1 MVIRAGAA
9 GSRAT
14 IKTND
19 YTKDIERPLGK
30 YIIAWYE
37 EDNRPYIKYPD
48 ECQLCFI
55 CQVECPAK
63 AIKVK
68 IILAFW

>member
-1 MVIRAGAA
+1 MEFVEGYMSSSS
-9 GSRAT
+9 GWLG
-14 IKTND
+14 
-19 YTKDIERPLGK
+19 IESPLDK
-30 YIIAWYE
+30 YIIAWDE

-68 IILAFW
+68 ISLAFW

>member
-1 MVIRAGAA
+1 MTAEF
-9 GSRAT
+9 
-14 IKTND
+14 D
-19 YTKDIERPLGK
+19 YEKCTECKICFELCPLD
-30 YIIAWYE
+30 IIAWCE
-37 EDNRPYIKYPD
+37 EDYKPYMKYPA

-68 IILAFW
+68 IPLAFL

>member
-1 MVIRAGAA
+1 MTAEF
-9 GSRAT
+9 
-14 IKTND
+14 D
-19 YTKDIERPLGK
+19 YEKCTSCKRCYELCPLD
-30 YIIAWYE
+30 IIAWDE
-37 EDNRPYIKYPD
+37 EENRPYVKYPD

-68 IILAFW
+68 IPLAFW